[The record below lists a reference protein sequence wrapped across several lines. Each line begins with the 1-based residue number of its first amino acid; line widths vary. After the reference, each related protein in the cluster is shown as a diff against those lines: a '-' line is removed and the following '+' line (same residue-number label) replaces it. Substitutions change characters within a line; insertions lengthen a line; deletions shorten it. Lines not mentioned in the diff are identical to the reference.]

1 MTEIIS
7 VQYLDPD
14 GVMRVWASGQIQD
27 EESYAITRVETEDLA
42 AAELAIY
49 RKEKLMSNDPLAAA
63 EFTRVTE
70 IYDDETEEFRTIT
83 DERSE

>member
-27 EESYAITRVETEDLA
+27 EESYAITRVETE
-42 AAELAIY
+42 
-49 RKEKLMSNDPLAAA
+49 EKLMSNDPLAAA